1 VFRGWRIVSIASSAQ
16 AVSTGLTFYVYGLF
30 LAPIEAEFGASR
42 LASTLGLTLLIL
54 VQGCVSPLL
63 GRLMD
68 RGSIRAVMASGALLL
83 AMGFLMLSFAKTFW
97 QVGLVFASLIALGS
111 HCFGPLATSTLVAK
125 WFSARRGRALGIA
138 AVGASLGGFVFPPV
152 VAMLLA
158 YTEWRGAML
167 VLGLFVALCAI
178 PLALFIRSRPE
189 EVGEVPDGLPL
200 GDDGVEG
207 RDEGQPS
214 SKTQRVPDSE
224 RGSVGTRDLLRSR
237 NLWVITASLGLAWCA
252 VGVLLAHLIPFAM
265 DRGFSAERAAWL
277 MSAYAGAG
285 VFGRVFFGSLAD
297 RFDKRFVVGSA
308 VLLLA
313 VGWMGFLAVSSYAW
327 MVTTGLAMGFG
338 VGGLM
343 PLWGALTGACFGGEA
358 FGRAMGLMNP
368 LMFPFNLAGAPIAA
382 WLYDRTGDY
391 TTAFVGFLG
400 TFVASIAILC
410 LLRGPSIEPG
420 SALEAATGRV
430 AARR

>member
-1 VFRGWRIVSIASSAQ
+1 MFRGWRIVAIASPAQ

-42 LASTLGLTLLIL
+42 LAATLGLTLLIL

-63 GRLMD
+63 GRIMD
-68 RGSIRAVMASGALLL
+68 RGSIRVVMTVGALLL
-83 AMGFLMLSFAKTFW
+83 ALGLLLLSSAKTFW
-97 QVGLVFASLIALGS
+97 QVGLLFATLVAVGS

-138 AVGASLGGFVFPPV
+138 AVGASFGGFVFPPL
-152 VAMLLA
+152 VAALLD
-158 YTEWRGAML
+158 YTDWRGAMQAM
-167 VLGLFVALCAI
+167 GFFVAFCAI

-189 EVGEVPDGLPL
+189 EVGEVPDGTQAATGEIEPRRAASLSL
-200 GDDGVEG
+200 GPTTGGVSPG
-207 RDEGQPS
+207 F
-214 SKTQRVPDSE
+214 
-224 RGSVGTRDLLRSR
+224 GTRELLRSR
-237 NLWVITASLGLAWCA
+237 NLWAITASLGLAWCS

-265 DRGFSAERAAWL
+265 DRGFSAERAAYL
-277 MSAYAGAG
+277 MSVYAGAG
-285 VFGRVFFGSLAD
+285 IFGRIAFGSLAD
-297 RFDKRFVVGSA
+297 RFDKRVVAGCA

-313 VGWMGFLAVSSYAW
+313 VGWSGFLVVFSYPW
-327 MVTTGLAMGFG
+327 MLTMGIAMGFG

-391 TTAFVGFLG
+391 TMAFAGFLG
-400 TFVASIAILC
+400 TFVVSIAILG
-410 LLRGPSIEPG
+410 LLRVPAIEPG
-420 SALEAATGRV
+420 FSREAT
-430 AARR
+430 ARTTAV